1 MMERIC
7 IKEFMKDGLI
17 FAKGVSYRVSYNPVD
32 GRIYIY
38 NPFGYTDI
46 SKQMLDYHFM

>member
-1 MMERIC
+1 MEKLC
-7 IKEFMKDGLI
+7 IKSFKKDGLTFI
-17 FAKGVSYRVSYNPVD
+17 ENCIYRVSYNSIN

-46 SKQMLDYHFM
+46 SKSILNDYFL

>member
-1 MMERIC
+1 MTRKC
-7 IKEFMKDGLI
+7 IRDIKINGLI
-17 FAKGVSYRVSYNPVD
+17 FAQGCDYKISYNDID

-46 SKQMLDYHFM
+46 SMDILNRYFL